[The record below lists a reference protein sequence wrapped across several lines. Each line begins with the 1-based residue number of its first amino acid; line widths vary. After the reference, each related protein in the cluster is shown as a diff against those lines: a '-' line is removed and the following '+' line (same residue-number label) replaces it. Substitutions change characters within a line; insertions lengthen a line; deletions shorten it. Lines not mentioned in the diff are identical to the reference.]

1 MNILYFDDDCI
12 ICNRFAKIITRLDR
26 KDILRFTPI
35 SALDGIIP
43 EHIDSVVY
51 YSDDMYL
58 HSDAIIE
65 VLADTTRVG
74 AIRLLK
80 IIPVCWR
87 NALYRFIAS
96 NRYRLNEKMACTID
110 TEVRKKII
118 SSDSPS

>member
-26 KDILRFTPI
+26 KDILRFASI
-35 SALDGIIP
+35 KALDGIIP
-43 EHIDSVVY
+43 KHIDSVVY
-51 YSDDMYL
+51 YSDDLYL

-65 VLADTTRVG
+65 VFADTTRIG
-74 AIRLLK
+74 AIRGLK

-87 NALYRFIAS
+87 NALYRFIAN
-96 NRYRLNEKMACTID
+96 NRYRLNTKMECTID
-110 TEVRKKII
+110 HEVRKKII